1 MAERAGIGEEDL
13 EELERELGDLIL
25 GGNFDE
31 IWISTLY
38 LGPFCVYSR
47 PGLGSVIERSNI
59 FYTMVRLSST
69 CSIVFDLPTPGLE
82 DVFRMR
88 SRV

>member
-31 IWISTLY
+31 IWIATLY